1 MKKVLYL
8 LSVMLNVVTL
18 FLFYTYKNENEKFAR
33 ENRRLRME
41 LLNKELQEADREFEE
56 AGL

>member
-1 MKKVLYL
+1 MKKVLCF

-18 FLFYTYKNENEKFAR
+18 FLFYTYKNDNEKFAK